1 MIDLAEEWRKLD
13 AVRHKPDAQEHW
25 DKRARTFSFHDA
37 PNDYVSSFIRKMQLQ
52 GGESILDMGC
62 GTGSLAVPLA
72 RAGHAVVAADFS
84 QGMLERVRENAAG
97 LLVEGAQASS
107 GLGGLGSGLA
117 SALGGTAAEAVST
130 LSRRSAVLLSG
141 HVDRDESPA
150 RCRMAQ
156 LSPGKVLP
164 LQMSWESNWEE
175 HGLPTNS
182 VDVAIASR
190 SIITHDL
197 EDSITKLSAVAKK
210 RVCVTA
216 GTGVSPRV
224 DERVARAMGLQLE
237 RHNDALFVFG
247 IASALGFEPTVS
259 YIRSPRTKT
268 YSSPEEAY
276 HSLMKT
282 LDYVDDH
289 ASQVSTEVAAAR
301 LREWLQQHLVQA
313 SAEGGGELWALDAP
327 RVVPWAFISWE
338 T

>member
-37 PNDYVSSFIRKMQLQ
+37 PNSYVREFIGNMQLH
-52 GGESILDMGC
+52 GDESILDMGC

-84 QGMLERVRENAAG
+84 QGMLERVRQNAG
-97 LLVEGAQASS
+97 SLL
-107 GLGGLGSGLA
+107 
-117 SALGGTAAEAVST
+117 AAEGYEPA
-130 LSRRSAVLLSG
+130 SG
-141 HVDRDESPA
+141 CA
-150 RCRMAQ
+150 AQ
-156 LSPGKVLP
+156 LRPGKVLP
-164 LQMSWESNWEE
+164 LQMSWEDDWAEF
-175 HGLPTNS
+175 GLGTGS

-197 EDSITKLSAVAKK
+197 ECSITKLSTVAKK

-247 IASALGFEPTVS
+247 IASALGYEPTVS

-268 YSSPEEAY
+268 YESPEEAY
-276 HSLMKT
+276 HSLLKT
-282 LDYVDDH
+282 LEYVDD
-289 ASQVSTEVAAAR
+289 AAQQVPYDVAAAR
-301 LREWLQQHLVQA
+301 LRDWLDQHLVQTQA
-313 SAEGGGELWALDAP
+313 DNGEAAWTLDKP

-338 T
+338 TDKQGSAG